1 VQESI
6 AGEWLPGALLCSARR
21 VPDAFTQPAKL
32 PLLQCLMLA
41 FIAIASLA
49 TCSTESVQ
57 RLIILLAPLLL
68 YQLAAGLMCLTWKRS
83 QGMVLPTQ

>member
-1 VQESI
+1 MVADQAPLCQLQSTKNVQESI
-6 AGEWLPGALLCSARR
+6 VGEGLPGALLCSARG

-32 PLLQCLMLA
+32 SLLQCLMLA

-57 RLIILLAPLLL
+57 RLIILLAPLLIL
-68 YQLAAGLMCLTWKRS
+68 CN
-83 QGMVLPTQ
+83 